1 VASPGERDGGE
12 PRSSAAGER
21 RLAILGSTG
30 SIGEQTL
37 AVAEAFPE
45 RYRVVALAAGRNV
58 AKLARQ
64 VRRHR
69 PELVS
74 VADEGAAE
82 QLREHLAG
90 APVKIEVG
98 AAGLDAVAVHPA
110 ELVVSSLVGAVGLA
124 PTLAAIRAG
133 RDVALAN
140 KEVLVMAGALVLRE
154 ARARRVALLPVDSEH
169 SAIFQALAG
178 QRREDVERLILTA
191 SGGPFRTW
199 SAERIASAS
208 VEEALRHPN
217 WDMGPKITID
227 SATLMNKG
235 LEVIEARW
243 LFDVPP
249 ERVDVVV
256 HPQSIV
262 HSLVEFVDGSVL
274 AQLGLPDMRVPIAVA
289 LAHPERLP
297 LELPR
302 LDLAALARLDF
313 ETPDRK
319 RFPCLDLAYQALS
332 AGEAAPAVLNA
343 ANEVAV
349 AAFLAGR
356 IPFPAI
362 AQACAGTLAA
372 EGGGGRLRDLADVLE
387 ADRSARS
394 RAEEWIGSAG
404 ESLS

>member
-1 VASPGERDGGE
+1 MPEAER
-12 PRSSAAGER
+12 AGTR

-30 SIGEQTL
+30 SVGEQAL
-37 AVAEAFPE
+37 AVVEAFPE
-45 RYRVVALAAGRNV
+45 RYRVVALGAGRNLE
-58 AKLARQ
+58 KLAQQ
-64 VRRHR
+64 VRRFR

-74 VADEGAAE
+74 VADEALAAS
-82 QLREHLAG
+82 LRERLGGVGVEIA
-90 APVKIEVG
+90 AG
-98 AAGLDAVAVHPA
+98 AAGLTAVAAHPA
-110 ELVVSSLVGAVGLA
+110 DLVLSALVGAVGLA

-140 KEVLVMAGALVLRE
+140 KESLVMAGALMLRE
-154 ARARRVALLPVDSEH
+154 ARARGVTLLPVDSEH
-169 SAIFQALAG
+169 SAIFQVLAG
-178 QRREDVERLILTA
+178 QRREDVSRLILTA
-191 SGGPFRTW
+191 SGGPFRSW
-199 SAERIASAS
+199 DAARIARAT

-217 WDMGPKITID
+217 WEMGPKITID

-243 LFDVPP
+243 LFDAPP

-262 HSLVEFVDGSVL
+262 HSLVEFRDGSVL

-302 LDLAALARLDF
+302 LDLAALGRLEF
-313 ETPDRK
+313 EDPDRK
-319 RFPCLDLAYQALS
+319 RFPCLDLAYQALRG
-332 AGEAAPAVLNA
+332 AEAAPAVLNA

-362 AQACAGTLAA
+362 AAANGAVLEDFEGRAGSRTLA
-372 EGGGGRLRDLADVLE
+372 DLGDVLE
-387 ADRSARS
+387 ADAWARARASQWLGHEEVRSA
-394 RAEEWIGSAG
+394 
-404 ESLS
+404 